1 MGTGMQHGSQR
12 EGLAW
17 NSPRARS
24 FSRPC
29 DLERSNAAGKRSLA
43 HPINLAEEAD
53 GRLFLLLTD
62 RRANC
67 WNDQEDVIE
76 GQS

>member
-1 MGTGMQHGSQR
+1 MEFPESAKFFASLRSGAIERRG
-12 EGLAW
+12 EALA
-17 NSPRARS
+17 RA
-24 FSRPC
+24 
-29 DLERSNAAGKRSLA
+29 
-43 HPINLAEEAD
+43 PINLAEEAD

-67 WNDQEDVIE
+67 CNDQEDVIE